1 MCVYAFD
8 LLFLNGESLVR
19 EPFRK
24 RLELLQSSF
33 QEVEGE
39 FMFAKSIV
47 SADTDIVAEF
57 LEESIRGLF
66 FSMLSFLVHCYL
78 FSFIVIFSLSLN
90 IIFSLSFSFLF
101 HCYLLS
107 AGK

>member
-19 EPFRK
+19 EPFRR
-24 RLELLQSSF
+24 RLELLHSSF

-47 SADTDIVAEF
+47 SADTDVVAEF
-57 LEESIRGLF
+57 LEESIRGFF
-66 FSMLSFLVHCYL
+66 FSLP
-78 FSFIVIFSLSLN
+78 
-90 IIFSLSFSFLF
+90 
-101 HCYLLS
+101 LLS
-107 AGK
+107 SLCRQ